1 MAKLVPGSFS
11 VDHLGIYPGF
21 VQSTQDED
29 SNGPTQPLFTFDV
42 AQVIAADWSEF
53 EGQPDEPPAQAF
65 YESDDDAFHLYEPAT
80 NEWHVLTGETY
91 GPAKLYAMGRDLWTW
106 QRSLPHRGLDI

>member
-1 MAKLVPGSFS
+1 MAKLLPGSFS

-21 VQSTQDED
+21 VQSRQDEEV
-29 SNGPTQPLFTFDV
+29 NGPVYPLFTFDT
-42 AQVIAADWSEF
+42 AQVILTNWCEF
-53 EGQPDEPPAQAF
+53 EGQPGEPPAQAF

-80 NEWHVLTGETY
+80 NEWHVLQGETY

-106 QRSLPHRGLDI
+106 HRVTPRRSDSD